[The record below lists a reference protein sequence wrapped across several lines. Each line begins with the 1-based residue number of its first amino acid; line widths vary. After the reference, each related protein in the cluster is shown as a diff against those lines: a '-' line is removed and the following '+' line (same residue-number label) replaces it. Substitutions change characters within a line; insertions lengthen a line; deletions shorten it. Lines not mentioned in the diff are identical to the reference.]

1 LRAEQRQHALER
13 ALMAAMSGDFDG
25 AEKATGEAELL
36 GASTGQV
43 RMLRGQV
50 ALHRGDADAAIG
62 HLQQAVKL
70 IPEGQP
76 GAVATQAI
84 RALAYLNISQAP
96 RFAALARELARQSPI
111 PAEDYLFKGL
121 VETMVRPE
129 HGLRLLDEAVRRRDS
144 VIARAA

>member
-1 LRAEQRQHALER
+1 ERLLAEKRHNALEK

-50 ALHRGDADAAIG
+50 ALHRGDADSAIG

-70 IPEGQP
+70 LPEGQP
-76 GAVATQAI
+76 GAVATRAML
-84 RALAYLNISQAP
+84 ALAYLNVSQAP
-96 RFAALARELARQSPI
+96 RFEAVARNLDQQSPI
-111 PAEDYLFKGL
+111 TAEDNL
-121 VETMVRPE
+121 
-129 HGLRLLDEAVRRRDS
+129 
-144 VIARAA
+144 